1 MMIAGHLEGNGMPRM
16 IVIAAGFVL
25 ATILPASARDDTQ
38 LHQKSCQRITDQQVS
53 GLFERWNKSLATK
66 NPDTVVAN
74 YAKDATLL
82 PTVKNG
88 PLIGSEQIKAYF
100 VAFLKQSPRGTIDQH
115 VIHTGCNIA
124 YDIGLYT
131 FEVDG
136 DTPGT
141 RREIKARYTFVYVPD
156 QGKWLIAHHHSS
168 KVPED
173 AGAHAS
179 TRPFAPHADRAAG
192 HG

>member
-1 MMIAGHLEGNGMPRM
+1 MRARCGRAIDCLFQGMMIAGHLEGNGMPRM

-38 LHQKSCQRITDQQVS
+38 LYQKSCQRISDQQVS

-88 PLIGSEQIKAYF
+88 PLIGSERHRQVERRPALRI
-100 VAFLKQSPRGTIDQH
+100 RGR
-115 VIHTGCNIA
+115 
-124 YDIGLYT
+124 
-131 FEVDG
+131 
-136 DTPGT
+136 PGI
-141 RREIKARYTFVYVPD
+141 R
-156 QGKWLIAHHHSS
+156 
-168 KVPED
+168 
-173 AGAHAS
+173 AG
-179 TRPFAPHADRAAG
+179 
-192 HG
+192 